1 MGTRRNRGWNLLHV
15 LWERIGCRVWQLLQV
30 GMGGGGGGGGDMGKE
45 EFNLHSCNGYRS
57 SLSAVDASRALPL
70 VSLRD
75 LPDGL

>member
-15 LWERIGCRVWQLLQV
+15 LWERMVQ
-30 GMGGGGGGGGDMGKE
+30 GMATPTSWGVGGGDVGKE
-45 EFNLHSCNGYRS
+45 EFNFHSCNEYRS
-57 SLSAVDASRALPL
+57 SLSAVGASRALPL